1 RRGSSGKKST
11 KFCVRRISDP
21 MLNSNENF
29 AVPHDD
35 LGFPVSKY
43 RPEEGNAAHSLQ
55 TTAADYAKFLLAMLQ
70 PQGLKASTVELIL
83 SPVVELAP
91 SSSGPAPKSPEIS
104 WGLGWGLQ
112 GTSKEKA
119 FWHWGDNNTFRCF
132 VIAYPDKRKGVVYFT
147 NSNSTPPASTNG
159 R

>member
-1 RRGSSGKKST
+1 
-11 KFCVRRISDP
+11 

-112 GTSKEKA
+112 GTSNEKA